1 MRNTLLLLSF
11 PFFLLSCVA
20 TENTDTFK
28 VSGMLYGS
36 VMTQEACNYPD
47 TSVWVSVDGKGEC
60 IRYFHSGLKREND
73 VVHVWLHGDRMSQ
86 RFSGERNPSSYKNET
101 QRKQQER
108 ADRAYTEFGIPY
120 IRLSRPGTY
129 GSSGFHAQRRR
140 PHNVKTVLAAIG
152 ALKEKYSI
160 QSFAISGQSGGGHLV
175 GALLTDR
182 DDIVCA
188 VSTSGVLAVRQRNRA
203 LGWSTDITGYSDFY
217 DPIDHVQEIPAN
229 ADRRVF
235 VVADPRDAV
244 VPFDVQESYFKRVKE
259 LGHAVFLIEAKGRGS
274 RHHGL
279 QYAGF
284 RIIKWCVDGVST
296 AEILERASSFAADT

>member
-1 MRNTLLLLSF
+1 MSF
-11 PFFLLSCVA
+11 TFGYTAIACRKGLVVNGTRVA
-20 TENTDTFK
+20 TKTKLNESSK
-28 VSGMLYGS
+28 
-36 VMTQEACNYPD
+36 
-47 TSVWVSVDGKGEC
+47 
-60 IRYFHSGLKREND
+60 SGLTVLIQNLAFLTSGCRAQAPT
-73 VVHVWLHGDRMSQ
+73 DRRDFML
-86 RFSGERNPSSYKNET
+86 RG
-101 QRKQQER
+101 
-108 ADRAYTEFGIPY
+108 G
-120 IRLSRPGTY
+120 
-129 GSSGFHAQRRR
+129 R

-296 AEILERASSFAADT
+296 AEILERASSFAADTQVHLHQLPDS